1 MIRAPEWFTTNIW
14 PAVAPPDRRGS
25 SGHTVPTATSAASA
39 AFPAP
44 AAVEAPEFID
54 GEATHADRRRTF
66 LLVRYVLII
75 AVSALAIFNVRDA
88 LASSQ
93 ILLIVVA
100 LLSNAALGRVNTAQ
114 FFRWWV
120 QGPVVL
126 VDTVWIAVVLLSTGF
141 QQQFFLFYFIELFLA
156 AIGESLGLLAL
167 GAVILGTASI
177 TIGNE
182 GVLTAATLIRVP
194 FFFATAVFYGYVL
207 DLTKQQRRLTLQRA
221 AWAKQL
227 ETEVHRRTRELERQ
241 SAELRRMYDEVC
253 AAERL
258 KADFVANMSHELRTP
273 VHIIMGYTDLAL
285 EDPHLPTDGELR
297 TYLRR
302 IAGRAH
308 GLRQLIDNVL
318 DYANL
323 ERGRVAVSPRRFPL
337 DTLLGDLRA
346 FCDDIPH
353 PQDVAVRLA
362 SAPEI
367 EVTTDYDRLLSVLS
381 HLLLNATKFTPAG
394 EVGLTVREARDQIE
408 LSVCDTGIGIPP
420 QEINHI
426 FEPFRQAD
434 GSSTRPFGGVGLGL
448 AIVSRNLK
456 LLDGR
461 IEVESEIGRGSTF
474 RVCIPRRIAGG
485 GARA

>member
-1 MIRAPEWFTTNIW
+1 M
-14 PAVAPPDRRGS
+14 
-25 SGHTVPTATSAASA
+25 
-39 AFPAP
+39 
-44 AAVEAPEFID
+44 
-54 GEATHADRRRTF
+54 F

-75 AVSALAIFNVRDA
+75 AVSALAISNVRPA
-88 LASSQ
+88 LATSQ
-93 ILLIVVA
+93 VLLIVVA
-100 LLSNAALGRVNTAQ
+100 LVSNAALSRVSTPH

-120 QGPVVL
+120 QGPVL
-126 VDTVWIAVVLLSTGF
+126 VADTVWIAVVLLSSGF

-156 AIGESLGLLAL
+156 AIGESLALLAL
-167 GAVILGTASI
+167 GAVLIGTASI
-177 TIGNE
+177 AVGND

-207 DLTKQQRRLTLQRA
+207 DLTKQQRRLSLQRA

-227 ETEVHRRTRELERQ
+227 ETEVRVRTRELEQQ

-285 EDPHLPTDGELR
+285 ESPHLPEDGELR

-308 GLRQLIDNVL
+308 GLRQLVDNVL

-323 ERGRVAVSPRRFPL
+323 ERGRVAVSPRRFSL
-337 DTLLGDLRA
+337 DTLLKDLRA
-346 FCDDIPH
+346 FCEDIPR
-353 PQDVAVRLA
+353 PRDVAVRLA

-394 EVGLTVREARDQIE
+394 EIGLTVREARDEIE
-408 LSVCDTGIGIPP
+408 LCVRDTGIGIPP
-420 QEINHI
+420 HEINHI

-448 AIVSRNLK
+448 AVVSRNLK

-461 IEVESEIGRGSTF
+461 IEVESEIGKGSTF
-474 RVCIPRRIAGG
+474 RVCIPRGIAGG
-485 GARA
+485 GARV